1 MLDETSV
8 NILKEIQRDS
18 KQTIKEIARKLDMRP
33 STVYD
38 RIRMLEKDGV
48 IEKYVAILSDA
59 KLKIEIAGFILIKG
73 RTTRYLDK
81 MPTLYTDPHVAEIR
95 GVTGDFDMLI
105 KTRFGSMREFSE
117 FLINL
122 REKLGED
129 IFETKT
135 LISTIKLKETTE
147 RPLDEKMHN
156 RV

>member
-1 MLDETSV
+1 MLDEKSV
-8 NILKEIQRDS
+8 EILKELQRDS
-18 KQTIKEIARKLDMRP
+18 KQTIKKMAKKLDMRP

-38 RIRMLEKDGV
+38 RIQMLEKDGV
-48 IEKYVAILSDA
+48 IEKYVALLSDE
-59 KLKIEIAGFILIKG
+59 KLEIEIVGFILIRG

-105 KTRFGSMREFSE
+105 KTRFKSMREFSK

-122 REKLGED
+122 REHLGED

-135 LISTIKLKETTE
+135 LISTVKLKETTE
-147 RPLDEKMHN
+147 RPIDLHMK
-156 RV
+156 